1 MGTTSG
7 AVPILN
13 SHDVLRLTGGVCTG
27 SLLVLLNDD
36 ATDGG
41 GGLDSGV
48 LDVYTTCPS
57 GVGDRM
63 GAKPMTALRDSRNA
77 KVFAISWPKCCGSP
91 ISSGG
96 VHGVRGVRGLLECMM
111 LLLYTEKWSQITRNM

>member
-13 SHDVLRLTGGVCTG
+13 SRDVLRLTGASSDCIG
-27 SLLVLLNDD
+27 SLLNDD

-48 LDVYTTCPS
+48 LAVYTTLPS

-63 GAKPMTALRDSRNA
+63 GAKLANVLRDSRNA
-77 KVFAISWPKCCGSP
+77 KVFAISWPKYCGSP
-91 ISSGG
+91 ISTGG
-96 VHGVRGVRGLLECMM
+96 VHGVRGVRGLLECIV
-111 LLLYTEKWSQITRNM
+111 LLLYTEKGGPNHS